1 MFNASQLL
9 AIVQFRFTAQFI
21 GQHIGSSFIGYDQG
35 NVLPGV
41 QTIATWSRL
50 L

>member
-1 MFNASQLL
+1 MFNASPLL

-21 GQHIGSSFIGYDQG
+21 GQHISSSFIGYDQETF
-35 NVLPGV
+35 LPGV
-41 QTIATWSRL
+41 QTIAKWSRL